1 MKILL
6 TYAVQAEFAPWRNL
20 RPLEP
25 VTIGGIEANRA
36 QVGRATVDF
45 VATGIG
51 ATNAQHAAEAVIS
64 TEYSFCIVS
73 GFAGALKATVKLG
86 DVVVAEKVQHAGKG
100 GRVVCARNLVTR
112 AAQDGA
118 TSISTL
124 LTADHVVNTA
134 AEKQRL
140 SPFAEAVDMES
151 FSILNVA
158 RARNVPAVAIRVVS
172 DSFDQDLPVDIDT
185 MVDAEGNVKIG
196 GVARYVARHPLTL
209 PALVR
214 LGRET
219 KTAAEALA
227 HFLEAYIK
235 KLSLATHGWPP
246 PELQEVAAS

>member
-1 MKILL
+1 MKILV
-6 TYAVQAEFAPWRNL
+6 TYAVQAEFAPWRNS

-25 VTIGGIEANRA
+25 VTVGGIEASCA
-36 QVGRATVDF
+36 QIGRATVDF
-45 VATGIG
+45 VATGMG
-51 ATNAQHAAEAVIS
+51 AANAKRVAEAIIS
-64 TEYSFCIVS
+64 KEYSFCIVS

-86 DVVVAEKVQHAGKG
+86 DVVVAERVQHAGNTG
-100 GRVVCARNLVTR
+100 TTVCARNLVAR

-118 TSISTL
+118 TSIPTL

-134 AEKQRL
+134 AEKERL

-151 FSILNVA
+151 FFILNVA
-158 RARNVPAVAIRVVS
+158 RPRDVPAVAIRVIS
-172 DSFDQDLPVDIDT
+172 DSFDKNLPVDIDT

-196 GVARYVARHPLTL
+196 GVVSYVAKHPLTL

-235 KLSLATHGWPP
+235 KLSFATDGWPP